1 MELLFFG
8 ITINRRVI
16 YTVRGEMSG
25 NGSQFRAFVVGGSP
39 GDRNSLQK
47 AFEGENAFTYM
58 APVEQIWTESVSDFR
73 VANCQV
79 LFVGREITGS
89 DPETVIKQMFGAV
102 PNAPVVVF
110 GGPEDEEYR
119 RRLIG
124 FGAVDCLASGRLRPE
139 FIMRA
144 SMRAA
149 EKSKA
154 QANAGTD
161 LASLA
166 AGMLLELSLDG
177 VFAYDQQFKIG
188 LWNSRMENIFS
199 ISAREAIGKHAYE
212 VLPFLED
219 IDEDE
224 IFVAVKQGRAVTPQ
238 ERPFVHP
245 KNGRK
250 GLFQSAYAPMK
261 DAQNSVA
268 GVLCLFRETTR
279 NEERLRLPAAM
290 PVESVFQKLVENPYA
305 GIPGPMAVVSS
316 KAEIMA
322 FNQSRTIE
330 NAPIGIWKLDT
341 KFKIAKVNPTVCIQ
355 LSKAES
361 DLIGKS
367 FFALVTSVKEAVL
380 KPVLEKG
387 ERIHLENQFAQA
399 NGSSESNP
407 VVWDMAAW
415 PLKGDNDEIVGVCL
429 STMEVTER
437 RRLIQQREDFVATLV
452 HDLKTPLL
460 GAEKTLESMISGL
473 VGDLDP
479 EQSDVLGM
487 LKRSNQQLLS
497 MVQNLIE
504 FYHYD
509 NQPAADHHEDVDI
522 SELLLICV
530 DELFALAQQK
540 EIKLSAKV
548 PDGLPRIRGDQLGLK
563 RVFINLLDNAIKF
576 SKKGAFVEVNAKK
589 KNNYI
594 EVRVRDTGLGIA
606 DGDQERLFQRFFR
619 GEKGKRF
626 AVGTG
631 LGLYLCKKI
640 VTDHKGKIDVVSK
653 EGQGSTFI
661 VSLPI
666 KPSA

>member
-1 MELLFFG
+1 
-8 ITINRRVI
+8 
-16 YTVRGEMSG
+16 MSG

-39 GDRNSLQK
+39 GDRTSLQK
-47 AFEGENAFTYM
+47 AFDGENAFTYM
-58 APVEQIWTESVSDFR
+58 APVDQTWTESISDFR

-79 LFVGREITGS
+79 LFVGREITGD
-89 DPETVIKQMFGAV
+89 DPEVVIKRMFSAV

-124 FGAVDCLASGRLRPE
+124 FGAVDCLASGRLRSE

-154 QANAGTD
+154 QAGAGTD
-161 LASLA
+161 FAALAS
-166 AGMLLELSLDG
+166 GMLLELSLDG

-199 ISAREAIGKHAYE
+199 ISAKDAIGKHAFE

-224 IFVAVKQGRAVTPQ
+224 IFVAVKQGRPVKPQ

-245 KNGRK
+245 KSGRK
-250 GLFQSAYAPMK
+250 GLFESSYVPLKNAG
-261 DAQNSVA
+261 NEVA
-268 GVLCLFRETTR
+268 GVLCLFRETSR
-279 NEERLRLPAAM
+279 SEEKQSCAAPA
-290 PVESVFQKLVENPYA
+290 PTESVFQKLVESPYA
-305 GIPGPMAVVSS
+305 GIPGPMSVASS

-341 KFKIAKVNPTVCIQ
+341 KFQVAKVNPTVCIQ

-367 FFALVTSVKEAVL
+367 FFQLVTCVKEGVL

-387 ERIHLENQFAQA
+387 ERIHLENLFAQA
-399 NGSSESNP
+399 NSSMDSNP
-407 VVWDMAAW
+407 VIWDMAAW

-509 NQPAADHHEDVDI
+509 NQPAVEHNEDVDI

-548 PDGLPRIRGDQLGLK
+548 PDGLPRIKGDQLGLK
-563 RVFINLLDNAIKF
+563 RVFINLIDNAIKF
-576 SKKGAFVEVNAKK
+576 SKKGAFVEVNTRKK
-589 KNNYI
+589 GNYI
-594 EVRVRDTGLGIA
+594 EVRIRDTGLGIA
-606 DGDQERLFQRFFR
+606 ESDQERLFQRFFR

-640 VTDHKGKIDVVSK
+640 ITDHKGKIDVVSK

-661 VSLPI
+661 VSLPAP
-666 KPSA
+666 KV

>member
-1 MELLFFG
+1 
-8 ITINRRVI
+8 
-16 YTVRGEMSG
+16 MSG
-25 NGSQFRAFVVGGSP
+25 NGSQFRAFIVGGSP
-39 GDRNSLQK
+39 SDRDSLQK
-47 AFEGENAFTYM
+47 AFDGESAFTYM
-58 APVEQIWTESVSDFR
+58 APLEQKWTDSVSDFR

-79 LFVGREITGS
+79 LFIGREITGG
-89 DPETVIKQMFGAV
+89 DPEAVIRQMFSAA
-102 PNAPVVVF
+102 PNAPVVIF

-139 FIMRA
+139 FIIRA

-149 EKSKA
+149 EKSKTEA
-154 QANAGTD
+154 GKGTD
-161 LASLA
+161 LSQLA
-166 AGMLLELSLDG
+166 AGMLFELSLDG
-177 VFAYDQQFKIG
+177 VFAYDQQFNIA
-188 LWNSRMENIFS
+188 LWNSRMESIFS
-199 ISAREAIGKHAYE
+199 ISAKDAIGKHAFA

-224 IFVAVKQGRAVTPQ
+224 IFVAVRQGRAVTPQ

-245 KNGRK
+245 KSGRK
-250 GLFQSAYAPMK
+250 GLFESAYAPMR
-261 DAQNSVA
+261 DAQNAVA
-268 GVLCLFRETTR
+268 GVLCLFRETSK
-279 NEERLRLPAAM
+279 NDERQRLAAVPA
-290 PVESVFQKLVENPYA
+290 ESVFQKLVESPYA
-305 GIPGPMAVVSS
+305 GIPGPMAVATSR
-316 KAEIMA
+316 AEIMA

-341 KFKIAKVNPTVCIQ
+341 KFQVAKVNPTVCLQ

-367 FFALVTSVKEAVL
+367 FFALVTSVKEGVL

-387 ERIHLENQFAQA
+387 ERIHLENHFAQA

-509 NQPAADHHEDVDI
+509 NQTAAVHYEDVDL

-548 PDGLPRIRGDQLGLK
+548 PDGMPRIKGDQLGLK
-563 RVFINLLDNAIKF
+563 RVFINLIDNAIKF
-576 SKKGAFVEVNAKK
+576 SQKSAFVEVNAKK

-594 EVRVRDTGLGIA
+594 EVRVRDTGLGIP
-606 DGDQERLFQRFFR
+606 DSDQEKLFQRFFR

-640 VTDHKGKIDVVSK
+640 VNDHDGKIDLVSK

-661 VSLPI
+661 VSLPV
-666 KPSA
+666 KRDT